1 LLHAILRIICL
12 YRAMKIGF
20 AQINAT
26 VGDLSGNCELIIDAY
41 KRLAAA
47 GAELVLTPELAI
59 TGYPPQDL
67 VFKSRFVPENLAL
80 LEKLHAQVDKA
91 ALLVGFV
98 DRNEGRGK
106 PFRNAAALLERGKPI
121 RKTYKSLLPTYDVFD
136 EERYFQPAS
145 HVEPFDVQG
154 RTIGVTICEDI
165 WTEHYLPR
173 PLYDC
178 EPVRSLVE
186 QGAEIIVNL
195 SSSPFSLH
203 KPAIRYEMVAG
214 LARAH
219 QRPIGYCNLVGG
231 NDQLVF
237 DGNSFAVNSA
247 GELIAQL
254 SAFHQD
260 EAVVDI
266 DSAAAIKFHER
277 QRPEQLFGALSLGL
291 RDYCHKCNFHSAVVG
306 LSGGVDSAVTAVIAS
321 DALGAENVTGVSM
334 PSPYS
339 SRGSIDDARALAR
352 NLGINFLEIP
362 IAETFKVF
370 KGQFKE
376 ILKGLPENETEE
388 NMQPRLRAMTLM
400 ALSNKFGHLVL
411 STGNKS
417 ELAVGYCT
425 IYGDMAGGLAVI
437 SDVPKTMVYELA
449 RWINSDYAART
460 SRKGDPP
467 SLSSGAAGII
477 PRSTIEKPPSAELKP
492 NQKDQDTLPPYE
504 ILDQILQLYVEE
516 NLSARDIIARGFD
529 EETVRW
535 VHRRVDLNEYKRE
548 QAPPGL
554 KVTSRAFGIGRK
566 MPIAQ
571 KYVD

>member
-1 LLHAILRIICL
+1 
-12 YRAMKIGF
+12 MKIGF
-20 AQINAT
+20 SQINAI
-26 VGDLSGNCELIIDAY
+26 VGDLGGNCELIIGAY
-41 KRLAAA
+41 ERLAAA

-67 VFKSRFVPENLAL
+67 VFKSRFVPENIAL
-80 LEKLHAQVDKA
+80 LDKLHARVGEA

-106 PFRNAAALLERGKPI
+106 PFRNATALLEQGKPI
-121 RKTYKSLLPTYDVFD
+121 RKAYKSLLPTYDVFD
-136 EERYFQPAS
+136 EDRYFEPADR
-145 HVEPFDVQG
+145 VEPFDVHG
-154 RTIGVTICEDI
+154 KKIRVTICEDI

-173 PLYDC
+173 PLYDV
-178 EPVRSLVE
+178 EPVHSLVE

-203 KPAIRYEMVAG
+203 KPAVRYEMVAG

-219 QRPIGYCNLVGG
+219 QRPICYCNLVGG

-237 DGNSFAVNSA
+237 DGDSIAVNAA
-247 GELIAQL
+247 GKLIAQL
-254 SAFHQD
+254 AAFRED
-260 EAVVDI
+260 EKIVDT
-266 DSAAAIKFHER
+266 DSTTTIEFHEGKT
-277 QRPEQLFGALSLGL
+277 PEQLFAALSLGV
-291 RDYCHKCNFHSAVVG
+291 RDYFRKCNFHSAVVG
-306 LSGGVDSAVTAVIAS
+306 LSGGVDSAVTAVIAV
-321 DALGAENVTGVSM
+321 DALGANNVTGVSM

-352 NLGINFLEIP
+352 NLGIKSFEIP
-362 IAETFKVF
+362 ITDAFRDFKA
-370 KGQFKE
+370 QFKE
-376 ILKGLPENETEE
+376 IFKGLPENETEE

-400 ALSNKFGHLVL
+400 ALSNKFGHLL
-411 STGNKS
+411 LTTGNKS

-449 RWINSDYAART
+449 RWINSDYS
-460 SRKGDPP
+460 SRGGNKSGRRGDTD
-467 SLSSGAAGII
+467 SSRGERGII

-504 ILDQILQLYVEE
+504 ILDEILHLYVEE
-516 NLSARDIIARGFD
+516 NLSARDIISRGFD
-529 EETVRW
+529 EKTVRW
-535 VHRRVDLNEYKRE
+535 VQRRVDLNEYKRE
-548 QAPPGL
+548 QAAPGL
-554 KVTSRAFGIGRK
+554 KVTSRAFGLGRK

>member
-1 LLHAILRIICL
+1 
-12 YRAMKIGF
+12 MKIGF
-20 AQINAT
+20 AQINPT
-26 VGDLSGNCELIIDAY
+26 VGDLSGNFEKIIGAY
-41 KRLAAA
+41 ERLSAA

-67 VFKSRFVPENLAL
+67 VFKSRFVSENLAI
-80 LEKLHAQVDKA
+80 LEKLQARVGEA

-106 PFRNAAALLERGKPI
+106 PFHNAAALLERDKPL
-121 RKTYKSLLPTYDVFD
+121 RRAHKSLLPTYDVFD
-136 EERYFQPAS
+136 EDRYFEPAS
-145 HVEPFDVQG
+145 RVKPFEVHG
-154 RTIGVTICEDI
+154 RKIGVTICEDI

-173 PLYDC
+173 PLYDI
-178 EPVRSLVE
+178 EPVRSLIE

-195 SSSPFSLH
+195 SSSPFTVH
-203 KPAIRYEMVAG
+203 KPAIRYEMVASS
-214 LARAH
+214 ARTH
-219 QRPIGYCNLVGG
+219 RRPICYCNVVGG

-237 DGNSFAVNSA
+237 DGNSIAVNSA
-247 GELIAQL
+247 GNLIAQL
-254 SAFHQD
+254 AAFRED
-260 EAVVDI
+260 EKVVDT
-266 DSAAAIKFHER
+266 DSRAAIEFDEGKT
-277 QRPEQLFGALSLGL
+277 PEVLFAALSLGV
-291 RDYCHKCNFHSAVVG
+291 RDYFHKCNFHSAVVG
-306 LSGGVDSAVTAVIAS
+306 LSGGVDSAVTAVIAV

-339 SRGSIDDARALAR
+339 SRGSIEDACALAR
-352 NLGINFLEIP
+352 NLGIKFFEIP
-362 IAETFKVF
+362 ITEAFSVF
-370 KGQFKE
+370 KSQFKE
-376 ILKGLPENETEE
+376 IFKSRPENETEE

-449 RWINSDYAART
+449 RWIN
-460 SRKGDPP
+460 RKHE
-467 SLSSGAAGII
+467 II
-477 PRSTIEKPPSAELKP
+477 PRSTIDKPPSAELKS

-504 ILDQILQLYVEE
+504 NLDQILQLYVEE
-516 NLSARDIIARGFD
+516 NLSARDIVARGFD
-529 EETVRW
+529 EKTVRW
-535 VHRRVDLNEYKRE
+535 IQRRVDLNEYKRE
-548 QAPPGL
+548 QAAPGL
-554 KVTSRAFGIGRK
+554 KITSRAFGLGRK

>member
-1 LLHAILRIICL
+1 
-12 YRAMKIGF
+12 MKIGF

-26 VGDLSGNCELIIDAY
+26 VGDLSGNCELIIGAY
-41 KRLAAA
+41 ERLAAA

-67 VFKSRFVPENLAL
+67 VFKSRFVSENLTI
-80 LEKLHAQVDKA
+80 LEKLHARVGDA
-91 ALLVGFV
+91 PLLVGFV

-121 RKTYKSLLPTYDVFD
+121 RKAYKSLLPTYDVFD
-136 EERYFQPAS
+136 EDRYFEPARC
-145 HVEPFDVQG
+145 VEPFEVHG
-154 RTIGVTICEDI
+154 KKIGVTICEDI

-173 PLYDC
+173 PFYDV
-178 EPVRSLVE
+178 EPVQSLVN

-219 QRPIGYCNLVGG
+219 QRPICYCNLVGG

-247 GELIAQL
+247 GELIARL
-254 SAFHQD
+254 AAFRED
-260 EAVVDI
+260 EKIVDT
-266 DSAAAIKFHER
+266 DSTATIEFREGKPPAE
-277 QRPEQLFGALSLGL
+277 LFAALSLGV
-291 RDYCHKCNFHSAVVG
+291 RDYFRKCNFHSAVVG
-306 LSGGVDSAVTAVIAS
+306 LSGGVDSAVTAVIAV
-321 DALGAENVTGVSM
+321 DALGAENVVGVSM

-352 NLGINFLEIP
+352 NLGIKFLEIP
-362 IAETFKVF
+362 ITDAFRDFKS
-370 KGQFKE
+370 QFKE
-376 ILKGLPENETEE
+376 IFKGLPENETEE

-449 RWINSDYAART
+449 RWINSDYAQRAIEVNRPYP
-460 SRKGDPP
+460 SANSGRGGSPEPP
-467 SLSSGAAGII
+467 AVEII
-477 PRSTIEKPPSAELKP
+477 PRSTIDKAPSAELKP

-529 EETVRW
+529 EKTVRW
-535 VHRRVDLNEYKRE
+535 VQRRVDLNEYKRE
-548 QAPPGL
+548 QAAPGL

>member
-1 LLHAILRIICL
+1 
-12 YRAMKIGF
+12 MKIGF

-26 VGDLSGNCELIIDAY
+26 VGDLRGNCELILAAY
-41 KRLAAA
+41 ERLAAA

-67 VFKSRFVPENLAL
+67 VFKSRFVPQNLKM
-80 LEKLHAQVDKA
+80 LEKLHACVEQA

-121 RKTYKSLLPTYDVFD
+121 RKIHKSLLPTYDVFD
-136 EERYFQPAS
+136 EERYFEPAS
-145 HVEPFDVQG
+145 RVEPVEVG
-154 RTIGVTICEDI
+154 WKKIGVTICEDI

-173 PLYDC
+173 PLYDV

-219 QRPIGYCNLVGG
+219 RRPICYCNLVGG

-237 DGNSFAVNSA
+237 DGNSIAVNAA
-247 GELIAQL
+247 GKLIAQL
-254 SAFHQD
+254 AAFRED
-260 EAVVDI
+260 EKVVDT
-266 DSAAAIKFHER
+266 DSTDAIAFYEPKVPDQIFS
-277 QRPEQLFGALSLGL
+277 ALSLGL
-291 RDYCHKCNFHSAVVG
+291 RDYCRKCHFRSVVIG
-306 LSGGVDSAVTAVIAS
+306 LSGGIDSAVAAVIAA

-339 SRGSIDDARALAR
+339 SGGSIDDARALAS
-352 NLGINFLEIP
+352 NLGITFFEIP
-362 IAETFKVF
+362 ITEAFKVF
-370 KGQFKE
+370 KAQFKE
-376 ILKGLPENETEE
+376 IFKGLPENETEE
-388 NMQPRLRAMTLM
+388 NMQPRLRAMILM

-425 IYGDMAGGLAVI
+425 LYGDMAGGLGVI
-437 SDVPKTMVYELA
+437 SDMPKTMIYELA
-449 RWINSDYAART
+449 RWLNRE
-460 SRKGDPP
+460 RE
-467 SLSSGAAGII
+467 II
-477 PRSTIEKPPSAELKP
+477 PRSTIEKAPSAELKP

-504 ILDQILQLYVEE
+504 ILDQILRLYVED

-529 EETVRW
+529 KETVRW
-535 VHRRVDLNEYKRE
+535 VQRRVDLNEYKRE
-548 QAPPGL
+548 QAAPGL

>member
-1 LLHAILRIICL
+1 
-12 YRAMKIGF
+12 MKIGF
-20 AQINAT
+20 AQVNAT
-26 VGDLSGNCELIIDAY
+26 VGDLSGNCELIICAY
-41 KRLAAA
+41 ERLAAA
-47 GAELVLTPELAI
+47 GAELVLTPELAV

-67 VFKSRFVPENLAL
+67 VFKSRFVLENLAV
-80 LEKLHAQVDKA
+80 LEKLHARVGEA

-106 PFRNAAALLERGKPI
+106 PFCNAAALLERGKLI
-121 RKTYKSLLPTYDVFD
+121 RKIHKSLLPTYDVFD
-136 EERYFQPAS
+136 EERYFEPANSVQP
-145 HVEPFDVQG
+145 VDIG
-154 RTIGVTICEDI
+154 GKKIGVTICEDI

-173 PLYDC
+173 PLYDV
-178 EPVRSLVE
+178 EPVRALVE

-219 QRPIGYCNLVGG
+219 QRPICYCNLVGG

-237 DGNSFAVNSA
+237 DGNSIAVSA
-247 GELIAQL
+247 AGKLIAQL
-254 SAFHQD
+254 AAFREDQKI
-260 EAVVDI
+260 VDT
-266 DSAAAIKFHER
+266 DSTAAIEFHEGKT
-277 QRPEQLFGALSLGL
+277 PEQLFAALSLGV
-291 RDYCHKCNFHSAVVG
+291 RDYFRKCNFHSAVIG
-306 LSGGVDSAVTAVIAS
+306 LSGGVDSAVTAVIAV

-339 SRGSIDDARALAR
+339 SRGSVDDARALAR
-352 NLGINFLEIP
+352 NLRIKFLEIP
-362 IAETFKVF
+362 ISDAFRDFKS
-370 KGQFKE
+370 QFKE
-376 ILKGLPENETEE
+376 IFKGLPENETEE
-388 NMQPRLRAMTLM
+388 NMQPRLRATTLM

-425 IYGDMAGGLAVI
+425 IYGDMAGGLGVI
-437 SDVPKTMVYELA
+437 SDVPKTMIYELA
-449 RWINSDYAART
+449 RWINSDYVRRAIEVNR
-460 SRKGDPP
+460 PYP
-467 SLSSGAAGII
+467 SQSTGRGGSPESPAVEII

-504 ILDQILQLYVEE
+504 VLDQILQLYVEE

-529 EETVRW
+529 EKTVRW
-535 VHRRVDLNEYKRE
+535 VQRRVDLNEYKRE
-548 QAPPGL
+548 QAAPGL
-554 KVTSRAFGIGRK
+554 KVTSRAFGVGRK

-571 KYVD
+571 RYVD